1 MPSFRDTLRKRIDKK
16 TKSSMLNT
24 QLGLENLKRHSF
36 ENQISGNTHKNSSV
50 LSGSVEDE
58 RLNGG
63 RPTLIPFVYEGRIAS
78 EPGEAVE
85 RALAS
90 GKVWPSFATND
101 EATRASKKLSDRLG
115 RKK

>member
-1 MPSFRDTLRKRIDKK
+1 MSMQDALRKRIDKK
-16 TKSSMLNT
+16 TKSNMLNM

-36 ENQISGNTHKNSSV
+36 ENQISGNTYKNSSV
-50 LSGSVEDE
+50 LSGSVEDP

-63 RPTLIPFVYEGRIAS
+63 KPTLIPFIYEGRIAS

-85 RALAS
+85 RAIAS
-90 GKVWPSFATND
+90 GRVWPSFATNE
-101 EATRASKKLSDRLG
+101 EATRASKKLSNRLG